1 MVTMNKF
8 HILHCALVTAR
19 LKILLLQLLLG
30 DLLLLW
36 LVTLAE
42 GLLLLHQTDLDVAW
56 TAHVGVDSTV
66 SSVCSPSHLGSTI
79 DLIIYKLITINK
91 LAHLEL
97 DIFSIVLR

>member
-42 GLLLLHQTDLDVAW
+42 GLLLLHQADLDVAW
-56 TAHVGVDSTV
+56 TAHVGVNSTV
-66 SSVCSPSHLGSTI
+66 SSVCSPSHLGSTV
-79 DLIIYKLITINK
+79 DLKIYKLITIHK
-91 LAHLEL
+91 FAST
-97 DIFSIVLR
+97 DIKHFENYF